1 MLLKFFRRFRI
12 STLLVMLGVI
22 TLFWAGTLM
31 QKYPPST
38 FTFDSFGMPL
48 YVLIV
53 KILSPYSFLSKLVA
67 FALTLTVAIYLLQ
80 FNVRHTVVRQRTYLP
95 FLFFVLVASSLTQLQ
110 RLNPAIIANIF
121 ILVSLSHVIS
131 TYQNSEALDHLFRSG
146 LLLGIG
152 TLLYAPTVVFVF
164 LIFWSIAT
172 LRQFNLREWLVTL
185 VGILVPWGA
194 VVFYFFWFDLGAS
207 EPFIQLAN
215 SLCLE
220 AESSADK
227 IAPIILCVAVG
238 VPLLVAILHML
249 TGMGSQKIAIR
260 KHQNIMLLFTVVALL
275 SFFVVPSCSY
285 EILYIAAAPISLL
298 LSEYFSDAK
307 GKYWP
312 EILFLIFI
320 LGLVSMQLYPLLMHS
335 L

>member
-12 STLLVMLGVI
+12 STLLAMLGVV

-31 QKYPPST
+31 QMYPVST

-53 KILSPYSFLSKLVA
+53 KILSPYGFLSKLVA
-67 FALTLTVAIYLLQ
+67 FALTLTVGLYLLQ
-80 FNVRHTVVRQRTYLP
+80 FNLKHTVVRQRTYLP
-95 FLFFVLVASSLTQLQ
+95 FLFYVLVASSLIPLQ
-110 RLNPAIIANIF
+110 RLNPAIIASFF

-131 TYQNSEALDHLFRSG
+131 TYQSSEALDHLFRSG

-152 TLLYAPTVVFVF
+152 TLVYAPTVVFIF

-185 VGILVPWGA
+185 VGILVPWG
-194 VVFYFFWFDLGAS
+194 VTVFYFYWFDLGAT
-207 EPFIQLAN
+207 EPFMQLERN
-215 SLCLE
+215 LSIK
-220 AESSADK
+220 AESSTDK
-227 IAPIILCVAVG
+227 IIPIILSVTVG
-238 VPLLVAILHML
+238 VPLLVAILHLL

-260 KHQNIMLLFTVVALL
+260 KHQNIMLLFTAVALL
-275 SFFVVPSCSY
+275 SLFIVPSCSF
-285 EILYIAAAPISLL
+285 EMLYIAAAPISLL

-312 EILFLIFI
+312 EILFLFFV
-320 LGLVSMQLYPLLMHS
+320 LGSAFLQLYPILMRH